1 MTLPAGHHDGQRLD
15 SLKFI
20 TLTRSIDIKECSSM
34 RLFTQL
40 RSIRSLIALL
50 PFCLIST
57 LSALAQSRTSELPPA
72 VERGGVSLGLEAPTT
87 PLSATVWLALHNQ
100 PALDAAV
107 QQMYTKGS
115 PTYHHWMNRAELA
128 RFEPTAAEVAAVK
141 AELAAH
147 HLSVV
152 KVDPANLSVK
162 FAGQTSD
169 FEAAFHTQLGRYQV
183 HGRVLRASSSMPRL
197 TGGATGLVR
206 AVTGF
211 EGSGMRPFHSVPV
224 DLKTGKQ
231 IGIRPL
237 ASLSPDGAI
246 YSNQCLNLVET
257 VTLKGSA
264 HTTATYT
271 GLGYGASPSNTVD
284 GTIGPCAYSPED
296 VWRLYS
302 LTNVYSAGYRGAG
315 QTIVLVDAYG
325 SPTLSSDLATFS
337 SVYGLPAP
345 SITYYASDDL
355 DSTDAGWAAETT
367 LDVEWAHAIA
377 PQASLAAIAV
387 ASSADDELQDGVLY
401 AVENQL
407 GNVISNSYGTPETE
421 ESFDSLLTWDEINE
435 MAAAQ
440 GISVQYATGDYGD
453 YSTQIGYRDVSTAAD
468 SPFATAVGGTTMAF
482 SPVDQSTLQT
492 GWGNN
497 ATELSSNNIADN
509 PPVPYG
515 FQGGAGG
522 GLSSFF
528 SKPGYQ
534 AALPG
539 QGRHLPDVS
548 ALADPYT
555 GVEIVLTGSD
565 GNQYVEAIG
574 GTSLATPIFSAMW
587 AMVDQYYGVPQG
599 QAAPFIA
606 EGFPLTV
613 DVTAASPLFN
623 PAGSI
628 SDSFGKINYS
638 TYTLSEPL
646 GGATTF
652 GAALW
657 NAGGGTYYNLT
668 FGTDSSLTV
677 TPGWDNVTGYGTLD
691 FAAF

>member
-1 MTLPAGHHDGQRLD
+1 
-15 SLKFI
+15 
-20 TLTRSIDIKECSSM
+20 M
-34 RLFTQL
+34 RLFSYF
-40 RSIRSLIALL
+40 RSALGLVAYL
-50 PFCLIST
+50 P
-57 LSALAQSRTSELPPA
+57 LSFVLTSAGLAQSRTSDMPPA
-72 VERGGVSLGLEAPTT
+72 VEHGGVSLGLEAPTT
-87 PLSATVWLALHNQ
+87 PLSATVWLTLHDQ
-100 PALDAAV
+100 PVLDAAV
-107 QQMYTKGS
+107 RQMYTKGS
-115 PTYHHWMNRAELA
+115 PSYHHWMSRSDLA

-162 FAGQTSD
+162 FTGQTSD
-169 FEAAFHTQLGRYQV
+169 FEAAFHTQLSRYQI
-183 HGRVLRASSSMPRL
+183 HGRVLRASSAMPRL

-211 EGSGMRPFHSVPV
+211 EGSGMHPFHSVPV
-224 DLKTGKQ
+224 DFKTGKQ

-237 ASLSPDGAI
+237 ANLSPDGAI
-246 YSNQCLNLVET
+246 YSNQCLDLLNT
-257 VTLKGSA
+257 ITLKGSGG
-264 HTTATYT
+264 TTATYT
-271 GLGYGASPSNTVD
+271 GLGYGASPNNTVD

-302 LTNVYSAGYRGAG
+302 LTNVYAAGYQGAG

-325 SPTLSSDLATFS
+325 SPTLSSDLAAFS
-337 SVYGLPAP
+337 SVYGLPSP
-345 SITYYASDDL
+345 SITYYASDNL

-377 PQASLAAIAV
+377 PQASLVAIAM
-387 ASSADDELQDGVLY
+387 ASSADDELQSGVLF

-407 GNVISNSYGTPETE
+407 GNVISNSYGSPETE
-421 ESFDSLLTWDEINE
+421 ESYDTLFTWDEINE

-440 GISVQYATGDYGD
+440 GISVQYATGDNGD
-453 YSTQIGYRDVSTAAD
+453 YSTQIGYPDVSTPAD
-468 SPFATAVGGTTMAF
+468 SSFGTAVGGTAMAF
-482 SPVDQSTLQT
+482 SPLDQSTLQT

-497 ATELSSNNIADN
+497 VTELSSGNAADN
-509 PPVPYG
+509 PPVAYG

-528 SKPGYQ
+528 SKPSYQ

-539 QGRHLPDVS
+539 EGRHLPDIS

-555 GVEIVLTGSD
+555 GVEIVFTDSGT
-565 GNQYVEAIG
+565 QYVEAIG

-587 AMVDQYYGVPQG
+587 AMVDEYYGVSQG

-606 EGFPLTV
+606 YGFPLTV
-613 DVTAASPLFN
+613 DVTAASTVFN

-628 SDSFGKINYS
+628 TDTFGKTNYS
-638 TYTLSEPL
+638 TYTLSQPL
-646 GGATTF
+646 GGVTTF

-677 TPGWDNVTGYGTLD
+677 TPGWDNVTGYGTFD